1 MTWWHVLLEERY
13 SIQGEE
19 RKIRMYER
27 DTKIGEFKVLVIG
40 RLCHG
45 VSLLTEIYSFIF
57 LEKRIYIIL
66 DSLQHFFINEEQ
78 SREGNRNW
86 LYRRKKILSIFFWN
100 ILKFFGNKN
109 NTAMYLVKCVKQI
122 FKPIL
127 IQFNTLKNLLPG
139 YRDKKESKC
148 FTF

>member
-1 MTWWHVLLEERY
+1 MWAITKVIFKKIENRTDMTWWHVLLEERY

-86 LYRRKKILSIFFWN
+86 LYRRKKILSIFFETYWN
-100 ILKFFGNKN
+100 FLEIK
-109 NTAMYLVKCVKQI
+109 I
-122 FKPIL
+122 
-127 IQFNTLKNLLPG
+127 IQLCIWWNV
-139 YRDKKESKC
+139 
-148 FTF
+148 